1 MRQISERFAAQ
12 LAADDTTLCSC
23 WRFTRLDGAV
33 FGATDHDAELLF
45 DSVTYLP
52 ASGLDAVSFE
62 TNSGLAP
69 GRAAAEGAV
78 SLEFLNGADVDAGL
92 WDGARVDVWRVDW
105 RAVEHRLIIWS
116 GSLSEVS
123 RSGASCSAEL
133 VSLKAGLER
142 RIGRVYSRWCDA
154 DVGDARCGVDLATP
168 EFEATGTVA
177 SLSARQTF
185 TSSEFEA
192 FASDWFTG
200 GRLEWTSGANAG
212 FAARIVRHTGGEI
225 EIIGALKAA
234 IAIGDAFDATAGC
247 DKAFKTCGEKFANA
261 ARFRGFPHMPG
272 PEAVLTGPAAGAV
285 NDGGRR

>member
-1 MRQISERFAAQ
+1 MRQISETFAAQ

-92 WDGARVDVWRVDW
+92 WDGARVDIWRVDW
-105 RAVEHRLIIWS
+105 RAVEHRLLIWS

-123 RSGASCSAEL
+123 RSGQSFSTEL

-142 RIGRVYSRWCDA
+142 RIGRVYSRRCDA

-168 EFEATGTVA
+168 EFAATGTVA
-177 SLSARQTF
+177 SLSGRQTF
-185 TSSEFEA
+185 TSPEFEA
-192 FASDWFTG
+192 FESDWFTG

-225 EIIGALKAA
+225 EIFGALKAA

-247 DKAFKTCGEKFANA
+247 DKSFTTCREKFTNA